1 MYGLISP
8 PQKNGNT
15 YDAFSKAHHL
25 LVGGFNPLEK
35 Y

>member
-1 MYGLISP
+1 MLFDFPAVNFLRGVSL
-8 PQKNGNT
+8 QQEK
-15 YDAFSKAHHL
+15 